1 MIMNLEEKEQKF
13 LNFSSSLESSG
24 IIEEVEKSM
33 KRTKKYFKKI
43 EKELKKIK
51 NGKQK

>member
-1 MIMNLEEKEQKF
+1 MLMNSKEDQKF